1 MTKLLEPFAALA
13 LSVSLLSCAQF
24 RTSDF
29 PLIIQL
35 PASKECFEI
44 RVMSGRERRFPVAE
58 CDRIRARS
66 IILTSEAWK
75 MIKGDIQT
83 NCQFAECRQIEGAAD
98 GLFLSID
105 RALDKAPF

>member
-1 MTKLLEPFAALA
+1 MKLLKLFVVLA
-13 LSVSLLSCAQF
+13 LLATASCTTMY

-29 PLIIQL
+29 PLMIQL

-44 RVMSGRERRFPVAE
+44 KVMSGQERRYSVAE
-58 CDRIRARS
+58 CERVKERA
-66 IILTSEAWK
+66 ILLTSEAWK

-83 NCQFAECRQIEGAAD
+83 NCQFAQCRQIEGAAD

-105 RALDKAPF
+105 RALNQVPF